1 MTAVTEGDVAGAQAR
16 WDAWR
21 ARYADSSRRSLRRSV
36 IVVCLLFAVII
47 TILVTQ
53 LLERYA

>member
-1 MTAVTEGDVAGAQAR
+1 MTAVPNSDVADAQAR

-21 ARYADSSRRSLRRSV
+21 ARYADSSRRTSRRSLV
-36 IVVCLLFAVII
+36 VVCLLFAVVI
-47 TILVTQ
+47 TFLVTQ